1 MKCPFCGNEIPDQ
14 AKYCPFCAGR
24 IRRKAEKNLII
35 GCAAAGVGV
44 FMAILIGL
52 FVFSKGSKAKD
63 ALEESQTVE
72 TVAMEDQQSQTK
84 VQKEEKT
91 ENQQDELDTYRTT
104 ADDYERWMEPLD
116 MGEEDREKYQ
126 GLVAKLRRVQKEGDL
141 SETKKTAEELKTLYE
156 TCAEETIRMMSTGL
170 DEVEMYMYPDFQE
183 AEKKQFD
190 EYEEI
195 AWDYESKKDYP
206 NAILAYQRCLDYQR
220 EISEKQSQSEPVM
233 DVSVEE
239 EVKRIRSIYN
249 EITAAKDAKQ
259 YSVSREE
266 KGVTLYSDQT
276 GIRCV
281 EIVRGYAGSPY
292 ARYYYYENQKL
303 IFAYLEAKDSH
314 RLYFKDEHL
323 FRWRYASD
331 AAKASAAVNHDQE
344 DSPEFRSWE
353 RFALQEA
360 DAYVDGTQIQKT
372 DDTEMLKAYQEI
384 IQKYETESAAD
395 EAYEWKQSQILD
407 LNGDGIQELC
417 IERSWNGHG
426 ETLVWI
432 WENNHAAEVTVPSV
446 GTDQERQGIYFVS
459 DNLGH
464 SSGTARGCYRLNVQ
478 NQFEYVFGW
487 SWTNGAYNGLG
498 RDAYFEDDENGNHVK
513 EISEAYIDER
523 EAALGIAD

>member
-126 GLVAKLRRVQKEGDL
+126 ELVAKLRRVQKEGDL

-170 DEVEMYMYPDFQE
+170 DEVEMYMYPNFQE
-183 AEKKQFD
+183 SEKKQFD

-206 NAILAYQRCLDYQR
+206 NAILAYQRCLDYQM

-233 DVSVEE
+233 DV
-239 EVKRIRSIYN
+239 
-249 EITAAKDAKQ
+249 
-259 YSVSREE
+259 
-266 KGVTLYSDQT
+266 
-276 GIRCV
+276 
-281 EIVRGYAGSPY
+281 
-292 ARYYYYENQKL
+292 
-303 IFAYLEAKDSH
+303 
-314 RLYFKDEHL
+314 
-323 FRWRYASD
+323 
-331 AAKASAAVNHDQE
+331 
-344 DSPEFRSWE
+344 
-353 RFALQEA
+353 
-360 DAYVDGTQIQKT
+360 
-372 DDTEMLKAYQEI
+372 
-384 IQKYETESAAD
+384 
-395 EAYEWKQSQILD
+395 
-407 LNGDGIQELC
+407 
-417 IERSWNGHG
+417 
-426 ETLVWI
+426 
-432 WENNHAAEVTVPSV
+432 
-446 GTDQERQGIYFVS
+446 
-459 DNLGH
+459 
-464 SSGTARGCYRLNVQ
+464 
-478 NQFEYVFGW
+478 
-487 SWTNGAYNGLG
+487 
-498 RDAYFEDDENGNHVK
+498 
-513 EISEAYIDER
+513 
-523 EAALGIAD
+523 